1 MRFKV
6 SLIILLCLATHV
18 KAQNSPEE
26 IVASFGEALS
36 SWCNTNEIV
45 YREKIDDLC
54 SGARKCRVEDKI
66 HAEYQKERG
75 MTNYETFVLDS
86 YMNMFQSL
94 IPQSLNYQ
102 MSNIKVVGTDEMPE
116 GTLTFITADI
126 YLSGAINKRVT
137 DLFLVRNYKITG
149 IYSYSSNLGF
159 SHLNGSLI
167 NALKLGR
174 YKWTNG
180 FKDGYAKVRNE
191 AGHYGLIDLKGDV
204 IIPCIWDDIIYEGG
218 ATFVTGYDFD
228 SKLNVTYDLRK
239 DGKRVPLYRVD
250 TYKVGRLE
258 TPVIFSEGWATVRNK
273 EWKYGYLKEDWDE
286 SEYDQVEYIFDDVTR
301 FVDGYSYATYKGHG
315 VILNKELEVV
325 LHDNDKYH
333 IVSNVRDG
341 LVQVCNNSTGKFGF
355 MNLSGEIVI
364 QCVYN
369 KVEDFSSGVSL
380 IYNTSTVAN
389 LDLTNDAIHVYLKGP
404 LGMINRHGDILLD
417 CNYFVKP
424 NYAKFDE
431 GHIILFKKQENK
443 FLSTLVGS
451 DGKPLPGFV
460 WDNYEILQP
469 LYDGYA
475 LFANDYTFGYFNEA
489 GQIVI
494 DLTGKFTLASCF
506 INGFANVGIRNE
518 KQEAKYGCINKD
530 GVNFIPCIYDNE
542 FRFNE
547 KGIALVLKDGKIGLI
562 DIYGNST
569 FLD

>member
-1 MRFKV
+1 MRFKF

-18 KAQNSPEE
+18 KAQNNPEE
-26 IVASFGEALS
+26 IVSSFGEALS
-36 SWCNTNEIV
+36 SWCSTHEIV
-45 YREKIDDLC
+45 YREKIEQLC
-54 SGARKCRVEDKI
+54 SGPKSCRVEDKI
-66 HAEYQKERG
+66 HSEYQNKQG
-75 MTNYETFVLDS
+75 LINYETFVLDS
-86 YMNMFQSL
+86 YLNMFQSL
-94 IPQSLNYQ
+94 ISHGIKYQ
-102 MSNIKVVGTDEMPE
+102 LKNVKLGHSDMMSDGIVSFV
-116 GTLTFITADI
+116 TADI
-126 YLSGAINKRVT
+126 VVEGPINRMVT
-137 DLFLVRNYKITG
+137 DLFLIRGEKITG
-149 IYSYSSNLGF
+149 IYSYSSKLGF

-204 IIPCIWDDIIYEGG
+204 IIPCIWDDIFYEGG
-218 ATFVTGYDFD
+218 ATFVTGYDYD

-301 FVDGYSYATYKGHG
+301 FVDGYSYATYKGYG

-341 LVQVCNNSTGKFGF
+341 LVQVCNKSTGKFGF

-369 KVEDFSSGVSL
+369 KVENFSSGVSL

-389 LDLTNDAIHVYLKGP
+389 LDLTNDATHVYLKGP

-424 NYAKFDE
+424 KYAKFDE
-431 GHIILFKKQENK
+431 GHIILFKKQEDK
-443 FLSTLVGS
+443 VLSTLVGS

-475 LFANDYTFGYFNEA
+475 LFANDYTFGYFNDA